1 MAPGNLIKSDL
12 LEIQIL
18 LRFSDQRFKEHFAPA
33 NFNNIIASYLKQKWV
48 YLGMV
53 KGTAIPDMRTKEGGP
68 SASPENKEKEFAF
81 IG

>member
-18 LRFSDQRFKEHFAPA
+18 PRLSDQWLKEQFAPA
-33 NFNNIIASYLKQKWV
+33 NFNKQKWV

-68 SASPENKEKEFAF
+68 
-81 IG
+81 